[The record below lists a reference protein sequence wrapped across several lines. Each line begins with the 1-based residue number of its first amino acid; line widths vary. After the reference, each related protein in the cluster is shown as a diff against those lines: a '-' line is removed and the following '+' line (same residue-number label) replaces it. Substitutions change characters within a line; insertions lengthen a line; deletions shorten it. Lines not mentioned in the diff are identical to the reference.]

1 MPAMHSAHRQREI
14 TPKVGV
20 LIFGRKRPGFDQE
33 WSREVRDRALAIL
46 ADLGFTVIGADA
58 IVSDDVTVH
67 AALDQI
73 VAADCRALIVL
84 QPSIADGQYA
94 FSIMQRWTGP
104 VILWTTPE
112 RPGDGKVSSCGLV
125 GQHLFASICCQANRS
140 FELVYGDPNGD
151 LEATR
156 DELLRAITL
165 SSTILALR
173 RGKVGLVGTH
183 VPGFV
188 DLAADPFL
196 IHKTFGL
203 QLHALSL
210 PQFIERVGAISAQAV
225 EADIAEVQRLA
236 LPLSQ
241 PSPQPE
247 TAAFLSNTSR
257 FYLSIRELM
266 AEFSLNALALQCW
279 PELPSMVGHWPYLAV
294 SRISA
299 QGAAL
304 SIEGDVDGAIGS
316 LIGTLLGI
324 GPGFLTDW
332 LEHDAS
338 TIFFWHPGMAPLD
351 MCNEPGCDSGPTIGD
366 HFNNV
371 RPMVV
376 DGPIRTGGPV
386 TIARLWRCCNRYHMT
401 AFEGQAIAPRRK
413 ITGNSLLVEVAGDPV
428 PVRFDRL
435 IHAGM
440 PHHVT
445 IHLGSHVETFR
456 RLARMLA
463 IEWHA

>member
-1 MPAMHSAHRQREI
+1 MPATSN
-14 TPKVGV
+14 VGV

-33 WSREVRDRALAIL
+33 WSREVRNRCLAIL
-46 ADLGFTVIGADA
+46 GQLGFTAIGAA
-58 IVSDDVTVH
+58 ATVFDDSTVNGALNEIL
-67 AALDQI
+67 AAG
-73 VAADCRALIVL
+73 CKALIVV

-94 FSIMQRWTGP
+94 FTIMQRWSGP
-104 VILWTTPE
+104 VVLWTTPE

-125 GQHLFASICCQANRS
+125 GQHLFASIYRQANHP
-140 FELVYGDPNGD
+140 FELVYGEPDGD
-151 LEATR
+151 LEAAR
-156 DELLRAITL
+156 PDLLRAIAL
-165 SSTILALR
+165 CSTVLALQ
-173 RGKVGLVGTH
+173 RGKVGVVGTH

-203 QLHALSL
+203 QLHSLSL
-210 PQFIERVGAISAQAV
+210 PQFIERVGAIAAPAV
-225 EADIAEVQRLA
+225 DADIAETQKLG
-236 LPLSQ
+236 LTLSK
-241 PSPQPE
+241 PDPQPE
-247 TAAFLSNTSR
+247 PSSFLANTSR
-257 FYLSIRELM
+257 FYLAIRELISEM
-266 AEFSLNALALQCW
+266 SLDALALQCW
-279 PELPSMVGHWPYLAV
+279 PELPNMVGHWPYLAV
-294 SRISA
+294 SRMSA
-299 QGAAL
+299 EGAAL

-316 LIGTLLGI
+316 LIGTLLGV

-351 MCNEPGCDSGPTIGD
+351 MCNDPGCDGGPTIGD

-376 DGPIRTGGPV
+376 DGPIRTGGSV
-386 TIARLWRCCNRYHMT
+386 TVTRLWRCDGQYHMT
-401 AFEGQAIAPRRK
+401 AFEGQAIPPRRHV
-413 ITGNSLLVEVAGDPV
+413 TGNTLLVKVSGEAV
-428 PVRFDRL
+428 PLRFDRL

-445 IHLGSHVETFR
+445 VHFGSHAETFR
-456 RLARMLA
+456 RLARMLG